1 MAIIQV
7 LQRASIEMPIG
18 CNKKYSIKL
27 NYIRMAKIVNN
38 DKGFKVI
45 SLSTE
50 DAASLGFGID
60 GSGTCICMHCNKGC
74 LSGDIYYIAV
84 LNDTMCKNCYERW
97 IKSATRYAE
106 DIPIENRNFNHYKEW
121 LCL

>member
-1 MAIIQV
+1 MAENTVQSYQA
-7 LQRASIEMPIG
+7 LQSA
-18 CNKKYSIKL
+18 NNIKL

-60 GSGTCICMHCNKGC
+60 GSGTCICMHCNEGC
-74 LSGDIYYIAV
+74 RSGDIYYIAV
-84 LNDTMCKNCYERW
+84 FHDTMCK
-97 IKSATRYAE
+97 
-106 DIPIENRNFNHYKEW
+106 
-121 LCL
+121 

>member
-1 MAIIQV
+1 
-7 LQRASIEMPIG
+7 
-18 CNKKYSIKL
+18 
-27 NYIRMAKIVNN
+27 MAKIVSN

-74 LSGDIYYIAV
+74 RSGDIYYIAV
-84 LNDTMCKNCYERW
+84 LNDTMCKKCYERW

-106 DIPIENRNFNHYKEW
+106 DIPIENRNFNYYKEW

>member
-1 MAIIQV
+1 
-7 LQRASIEMPIG
+7 
-18 CNKKYSIKL
+18 
-27 NYIRMAKIVNN
+27 MAKIVNN

-60 GSGTCICMHCNKGC
+60 GSGTCIFIHCNKC
-74 LSGDIYYIAV
+74 CRSGYIYYIVV
-84 LNDTMCKNCYERW
+84 LNYTMCKKCYERW

-106 DIPIENRNFNHYKEW
+106 DIPIENRNFNHYKEV
-121 LCL
+121 LGL

>member
-1 MAIIQV
+1 
-7 LQRASIEMPIG
+7 
-18 CNKKYSIKL
+18 
-27 NYIRMAKIVNN
+27 MAKIVNN

-74 LSGDIYYIAV
+74 RSGDIYYIAV

-97 IKSATRYAE
+97 IKSATRYTE

>member
-1 MAIIQV
+1 MAEVI
-7 LQRASIEMPIG
+7 
-18 CNKKYSIKL
+18 
-27 NYIRMAKIVNN
+27 NN

-60 GSGTCICMHCNKGC
+60 GSGTCICMSCNKGC
-74 LSGDIYYIAV
+74 LSGDIYYIAA
-84 LNDTMCKNCYERW
+84 LNDTMCKNCYEKCGR
-97 IKSATRYAE
+97 SAKRYAV
-106 DIPIENRNFNHYKEW
+106 DISFENRNFKHYKKL